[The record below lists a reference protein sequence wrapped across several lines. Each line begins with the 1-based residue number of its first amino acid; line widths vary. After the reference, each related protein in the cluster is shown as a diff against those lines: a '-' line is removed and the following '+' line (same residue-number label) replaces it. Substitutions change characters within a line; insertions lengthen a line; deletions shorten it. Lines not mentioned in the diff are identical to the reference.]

1 MLSSSELLNLSISDL
16 ESLIRNHPKSD
27 PQAVR
32 DIVEPKK
39 WDEKAYDRERKAKQR
54 ASGREVYIP
63 VPENYERRLACL
75 KDPEL
80 LLTTYFKKTYYE
92 PFTEDRKDM
101 LWSIWDAARFGG
113 DQAIAGP
120 RGEGKTTLAMDSAF
134 CLMLADLS
142 PFPVVIG
149 KNQDAATKD
158 LRELVD
164 RIADAEEFA
173 KDFPEIAMP
182 IISIGAAT
190 ANARLQT
197 VNKQFIRMVISDKFF
212 CLPTITKEMLPHWP
226 SYMEPVSHGQVMG
239 ATGIEGRIRG
249 MKFRSRRPT
258 VAVIDDIEDKDSARN
273 DEQIAKND
281 SIIEE
286 DIGGMGASAERIAR
300 VYLCT
305 TLNRKCNAF
314 RFTDRKIK
322 PSFNGRRYRKMIKP
336 PGRMDLVEQYI
347 ELRKNR
353 KEDDPQARVAF
364 RFWRDRQ
371 EEIERDCVISN
382 PYSYSKKIHEDG
394 EPMQLS
400 AIHAYY
406 DNVAD
411 RGAKA
416 VATEIDNDPPEDTG
430 PRGSGITA
438 QMVQSRISGLS
449 RRQLPAN
456 TAALTAAIDL
466 GKYRCHWVVT
476 AWWHGAGG
484 VVVDYGVAEVHGQQ
498 TDMTTEAS
506 EPAIY
511 HALLNWRDELN
522 QKNFV
527 DATGTPRKVDFCLVD
542 SGNFTNAA
550 YQFCREVG
558 GIFKPSKGYDPYH
571 ARKTST
577 DNCIAGANMHAQ
589 RLAAAGVWLYELDTS
604 YWKQFIHERF
614 MTPTFDENN
623 MLRRGSL
630 SLFSLPGNQT
640 HQSYSQHIVAEELVS
655 EFIEGKGNKVYWS
668 EKSDNNHWLDAT
680 YMAAAASEACGIKL
694 FSSSDVELVP
704 TAKHEEKPKPRPANK
719 PQHGSR
725 FKQRPGGW
733 IPRRR

>member
-1 MLSSSELLNLSISDL
+1 MSAMEI
-16 ESLIRNHPKSD
+16 ESLIRRHPKSD
-27 PQAVR
+27 PAKIAS
-32 DIVEPKK
+32 IVADKK
-39 WDEKAYDRERKAKQR
+39 WDYKENDRERKTRERAQARDLKVPAPKNPANRQR
-54 ASGREVYIP
+54 ALDDAEFF
-63 VPENYERRLACL
+63 LQH
-75 KDPEL
+75 
-80 LLTTYFKKTYYE
+80 YFGNVFTE
-92 PFTEDRKDM
+92 PFTDDRKDM
-101 LWSIWDAARFGG
+101 LQSIENAALYGG

-120 RGEGKTTLAMDSAF
+120 RGEGKTRLVLYQGLRLALKGISR
-134 CLMLADLS
+134 
-142 PFPVVIG
+142 FPIVIG
-149 KNQDAATKD
+149 KSQSKAEKD
-158 LRELVD
+158 LKTIREKLQQNQQFID
-164 RIADAEEFA
+164 
-173 KDFPEIAMP
+173 DFPEIGYPFKA
-182 IISIGAAT
+182 IGGWSSRC
-190 ANARLQT
+190 RLQT
-197 VNKQFIRMVISDKFF
+197 VSGVFTQIEIAPDHLIF
-212 CLPTITKEMLPHWP
+212 PTI
-226 SYMEPVSHGQVMG
+226 EPWQLEWGNDFELLSRGQIFACMG
-239 ATGIEGRIRG
+239 IDGPIRG
-249 MKFRSRRPT
+249 TTYRDERPT
-258 VAVIDDIEDKDSARN
+258 VAIIDDIEDKEAARSETLIERN
-273 DEQIAKND
+273 E

-286 DIGGMGASAERIAR
+286 DIGGLGSSAEPIAR
-300 VYLCT
+300 VFLCT
-305 TLNRKCNAF
+305 IQNRKCIAYKY
-314 RFTDRKIK
+314 TDQKLK
-322 PSFNGRRYRKMIKP
+322 PSWRGRRYRKMIKP
-336 PGRMDLVEQYI
+336 PDRMDLVDQFI
-347 ELRKNR
+347 ELWKNR
-353 KEDDPQARVAF
+353 KDNDQDAREAY
-364 RFWRDRQ
+364 RFWRDNQ
-371 EEIERDCVISN
+371 EEIERGCAISN
-382 PYSYSKKIHEDG
+382 PYSYSRKTHSDG
-394 EPMQLS
+394 EPMELS
-400 AIHAYY
+400 AIHSYY
-406 DNVAD
+406 VRVAKY
-411 RGAKA
+411 GKKA
-416 VATEIDNDPPEDTG
+416 VATEVDNDPPEESG
-430 PRGSGITA
+430 PRGSGLTA
-438 QMVQSRISGLS
+438 QVVQSRLSGLS

-604 YWKQFIHERF
+604 YWKQFVHERF

-694 FSSSDVELVP
+694 FSSSDVELTP
-704 TAKHEEKPKPRPANK
+704 TAKHEEKPKPKPVNK